1 VRAAWRRNDV
11 YEVRDFE
18 VSHPVYDQKSVNDPA
33 STKNS
38 CWKDKK
44 RRPEEESRSTWD
56 DSHYVTDHA
65 YQENL
70 VEILTQA

>member
-1 VRAAWRRNDV
+1 MLPEKTTCYETSDNVRAAWRRNDL
-11 YEVRDFE
+11 YEVRDSE
-18 VSHPVYDQKSVNDPA
+18 VSHPVYDRKSVNDPA

-56 DSHYVTDHA
+56 DAKIDR
-65 YQENL
+65 
-70 VEILTQA
+70 